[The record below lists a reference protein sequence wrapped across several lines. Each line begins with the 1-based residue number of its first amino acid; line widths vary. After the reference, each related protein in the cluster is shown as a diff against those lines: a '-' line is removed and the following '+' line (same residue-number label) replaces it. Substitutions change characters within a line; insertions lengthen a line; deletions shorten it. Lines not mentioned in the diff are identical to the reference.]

1 MSDEAMEFLEG
12 KEVNIER
19 LLVGKIGDG
28 KQSKTSTLEKSLFMG
43 LI

>member
-1 MSDEAMEFLEG
+1 MSDEAMEFLKGE
-12 KEVNIER
+12 EVDIGR

-28 KQSKTSTLEKSLFMG
+28 KQSKTSTLEKNLFIR